1 MVEVVGTAPTSAMF
15 ITKFVYRH
23 SWKSN
28 INNIKLY
35 FKDSIY
41 LLRMTLSEQQKK
53 EIAEQQAQKN
63 TTKRVI
69 SPELEKILY
78 KAIPVLDHGFVRV
91 VDYMGDD
98 SSIVQAAR
106 VSYGK
111 GTKKV
116 STDSG
121 LIKYLMR
128 HRHSTPFEMCEIKY
142 HVKLPIFIA
151 RQWIRHRTAN
161 VNEYSARYSIL
172 DKEFYMPSKENLA
185 AQSTGNRQGRGEL
198 INGKQA
204 DNILNIL
211 KKDAEQTYADYEL
224 MLNERYDGSTIN
236 ENNKGLARELARMNL
251 TLNTYTQW
259 YWKTDLLNL
268 LNFLSLRG
276 DNHAQYEIRTYADV
290 MIDSL
295 KRWVPITFDAF
306 MDYRVG
312 GMELSGK
319 GKVVIQKMM
328 KGQKCDFETSNLS
341 KREWNE
347 LMESFGFK
355 EKIL

>member
-1 MVEVVGTAPTSAMF
+1 M
-15 ITKFVYRH
+15 
-23 SWKSN
+23 
-28 INNIKLY
+28 KLT
-35 FKDSIY
+35 D
-41 LLRMTLSEQQKK
+41 QQKK
-53 EIAEQQAQKN
+53 EIIEQQSQEN
-63 TTKRVI
+63 TTKRVT
-69 SPELEKILY
+69 SPGLEKILY
-78 KAIPVLDHGFVRV
+78 EAIPVLDHGFVRV

-98 SSIVQAAR
+98 SSVVQAAR

-142 HVKLPIFIA
+142 RVKLPIFVA

-172 DKEFYMPSKENLA
+172 DKEFYLPSKENLA
-185 AQSTGNRQGRGEL
+185 AQSKNNRQGRGEL

-204 DNILNIL
+204 DYILDML
-211 KKDAEQTYADYEL
+211 KKDAEHTYANYEL
-224 MLNERYDGSTIN
+224 MLNEKFDGSTIN

-268 LNFLSLRG
+268 LNFLSFRA
-276 DNHAQYEIRTYADV
+276 DSHAQYEIRSYADV
-290 MIDSL
+290 MINSL
-295 KRWVPITFDAF
+295 KRWAPITFEAF

-312 GMELSGK
+312 GMELSAK
-319 GKVVIQKMM
+319 SKIIIQKML
-328 KGQKCDFETSNLS
+328 KGQKCDLKSSNLS

>member
-1 MVEVVGTAPTSAMF
+1 MKLTKEQEQEIKDQQNQETS
-15 ITKFVYRH
+15 
-23 SWKSN
+23 
-28 INNIKLY
+28 
-35 FKDSIY
+35 
-41 LLRMTLSEQQKK
+41 
-53 EIAEQQAQKN
+53 
-63 TTKRVI
+63 TKRVT

-78 KAIPVLDHGFVRV
+78 EAIPILDHGFIRV
-91 VDYMGDD
+91 VDYMGNDT
-98 SSIVQAAR
+98 SIVQAAR

-128 HRHSTPFEMCEIKY
+128 HWHSTPFEMCEIKY

-172 DKEFYMPSKENLA
+172 DKEFYLPDTENLA
-185 AQSTGNRQGRGEL
+185 AQSQSNRQGRGDTLQGE
-198 INGKQA
+198 QA
-204 DNILNIL
+204 KKVLSLL
-211 KKDAEQTYADYEL
+211 KKDAEQTYNNYET
-224 MLNERYDGSTIN
+224 MLNERYDGSVIN
-236 ENNKGLARELARMNL
+236 ENAVGLARELARMNL

-268 LNFLSLRG
+268 MNFLRLRA
-276 DNHAQYEIRTYADV
+276 DHHAQFEIRTYAEAMLDT
-290 MIDSL
+290 L
-295 KRWVPITFDAF
+295 KKWVPITYEAF

-312 GMELSGK
+312 GTEVSAK
-319 GKVVIQKMM
+319 GKDVIKKLI
-328 KGQKCDFETSNLS
+328 KGQKIDIDQSGLS

-347 LMESFGFK
+347 LMESFDMHD
-355 EKIL
+355 KIV

>member
-1 MVEVVGTAPTSAMF
+1 MA
-15 ITKFVYRH
+15 
-23 SWKSN
+23 
-28 INNIKLY
+28 
-35 FKDSIY
+35 
-41 LLRMTLSEQQKK
+41 LSDQQKK
-53 EIAEQQAQKN
+53 EISEQQNQKN
-63 TTKRVI
+63 TTKRVT

-78 KAIPVLDHGFVRV
+78 EALPVLDHGFVRV

-116 STDSG
+116 STDAG

-128 HRHSTPFEMCEIKY
+128 HWHSTPFEMCEIKY

-172 DKEFYMPSKENLA
+172 DKEFYLPAPEHLA
-185 AQSTGNRQGRGEL
+185 TQSQSNRQGRGDVL
-198 INGKQA
+198 KGDQAKQVL
-204 DNILNIL
+204 DLL
-211 KKDAEQTYADYEL
+211 RSDAEKTYSNYEM
-224 MLNERYDGSTIN
+224 MLNEKYDGSIID
-236 ENNKGLARELARMNL
+236 ENKTGLARELARMNL

-268 LNFLSLRG
+268 MNFLRLRA
-276 DNHAQYEIRTYADV
+276 DQHAQYEIRAYADA
-290 MIDSL
+290 MLDTL
-295 KRWVPITFDAF
+295 KKWVPTTYEAF

-312 GMELSGK
+312 GTEVSEK
-319 GKVVIQKMM
+319 GKSVIQKLI
-328 KGQKCDFETSNLS
+328 KGKKVSIEESGLS

-347 LMESFGFK
+347 LMTAFDLK
-355 EKIL
+355 DKLI

>member
-1 MVEVVGTAPTSAMF
+1 M
-15 ITKFVYRH
+15 
-23 SWKSN
+23 
-28 INNIKLY
+28 NNIKLY
-35 FKDSIY
+35 FEDSIY
-41 LLRMTLSEQQKK
+41 LLEMALTEQQKK
-53 EIAEQQAQKN
+53 EITEQQNQKN
-63 TTKRVI
+63 ITKRVI
-69 SPELEKILY
+69 AQELEKILY
-78 KAIPVLDHGFVRV
+78 EAIPVLDHGFVRV

-98 SSIVQAAR
+98 SSVVQAAR

-128 HRHSTPFEMCEIKY
+128 HRHSTHFEMCEIKY

-172 DKEFYMPSKENLA
+172 DKEFYLPKSENLA
-185 AQSTGNRQGRGEL
+185 AQSQSNRQGRGDVL
-198 INGKQA
+198 QGNQA
-204 DNILNIL
+204 KKVLDLL
-211 KKDAEQTYADYEL
+211 KNDAEQTYNNYEM
-224 MLNERYDGSTIN
+224 MLNERYDGSVIN
-236 ENNKGLARELARMNL
+236 ENAVGLARELARMNL

-268 LNFLSLRG
+268 MNFLRLRA
-276 DNHAQYEIRTYADV
+276 DSHAQYEIRTYAETMLDT
-290 MIDSL
+290 L
-295 KRWVPITFDAF
+295 KKWVPITYEAF

-312 GMELSGK
+312 GTEVSKK
-319 GKVVIQKMM
+319 GKLIIQKLI
-328 KGQKCDFETSNLS
+328 KGEEVSLENSALS

-347 LMESFGFK
+347 LMVAFDLK
-355 EKIL
+355 NKLI